1 MVIKR
6 LLIVFKV
13 KMLVAFEQKEFDGS
27 NKYALICGLLIIYV
41 SKKSF
46 LSTK

>member
-13 KMLVAFEQKEFDGS
+13 KMLVAFEQKSLMDQIS
-27 NKYALICGLLIIYV
+27 ML
-41 SKKSF
+41 SF
-46 LSTK
+46 VVF